1 MCDRRYQGVCE
12 GEEQASVVVRSI
24 PDRAVSQPWVQA
36 SRQIQ
41 TDLLGLQQRQH
52 VQRAPE
58 LWDLLLEAVLLL
70 RKALLHEAVLAAG
83 RAWMSKARQ
92 RLILRAHAVGA
103 DATERAPRRLQT
115 RKHNVC
121 TAREAGNVTH
131 ARTSFSFASSVSAS
145 KSGPP
150 RNSSTLSCGR
160 VHVVR
165 EWMSYAVPGERSHAQ

>member
-1 MCDRRYQGVCE
+1 
-12 GEEQASVVVRSI
+12 
-24 PDRAVSQPWVQA
+24 
-36 SRQIQ
+36 
-41 TDLLGLQQRQH
+41 
-52 VQRAPE
+52 
-58 LWDLLLEAVLLL
+58 L

-92 RLILRAHAVGA
+92 RSVLYACTARTLGCDR
-103 DATERAPRRLQT
+103 RAPGRLQT
-115 RKHNVC
+115 RKHDVC
-121 TAREAGNVTH
+121 TAREAGNITH

-165 EWMSYAVPGERSHAQ
+165 EWMSYAVPGESSHAQ